1 MSPRTGLVFA
11 SVTVAVAVEV
21 ETPSAT
27 IDAGETATLTAVAG
41 PGVCVSVALPE
52 AGGDV
57 ASLAVIVT
65 WCAVFELVIVAVY
78 VPSPLSVTGLIG
90 LPLSVLV
97 NWTL

>member
-1 MSPRTGLVFA
+1 M
-11 SVTVAVAVEV
+11 
-21 ETPSAT
+21 
-27 IDAGETATLTAVAG
+27 
-41 PGVCVSVALPE
+41 ALPE